1 MNRKEIAEIRKLL
14 CMQRNP
20 IHTIYGCYVNSEKD
34 LLSEFKHPALSL
46 PEDELFKYLDIFRK
60 ALAGKKEKNLT
71 QVDFPLSEESA
82 GGTQHFLYQFCNGTG
97 DIQEDALEELYGI
110 IVENYTTVENYAILV
125 ALGAYDVPGKAT
137 DGTIMDDA
145 SETTYCF
152 IICCICPVKKTSN
165 DLGYNEKEAIFENLV
180 RLEKVAPPENAFL
193 FPSFD
198 DRASNCHSLLYY
210 SRRDM
215 HAEFVANGLNC
226 QLPLWEPDQKQY
238 FQAAVDTAFSSQ
250 YTVETSI
257 ELYQNIC
264 EKAEE
269 LEDPT
274 ISKNGLHHIL
284 EQCGATE
291 DDLNAFDRE
300 FPDNVVLHSNSI
312 IDTRKCTISAY
323 GMTLKIDRDQ
333 LDLLETRN
341 IDGQTYLC
349 IPITNNF
356 RVNDVE
362 IKG

>member
-1 MNRKEIAEIRKLL
+1 M
-14 CMQRNP
+14 
-20 IHTIYGCYVNSEKD
+20 
-34 LLSEFKHPALSL
+34 
-46 PEDELFKYLDIFRK
+46 IF
-60 ALAGKKEKNLT
+60 
-71 QVDFPLSEESA
+71 D
-82 GGTQHFLYQFCNGTG
+82 
-97 DIQEDALEELYGI
+97 GI

-238 FQAAVDTAFSSQ
+238 FQTAVDTAFSSQ
-250 YTVETSI
+250 YTVETAI

>member
-60 ALAGKKEKNLT
+60 ALSGKKEKNLT

-152 IICCICPVKKTSN
+152 IICCICPVKKTRDISFPLMR
-165 DLGYNEKEAIFENLV
+165 LG
-180 RLEKVAPPENAFL
+180 
-193 FPSFD
+193 
-198 DRASNCHSLLYY
+198 
-210 SRRDM
+210 
-215 HAEFVANGLNC
+215 G
-226 QLPLWEPDQKQY
+226 
-238 FQAAVDTAFSSQ
+238 
-250 YTVETSI
+250 
-257 ELYQNIC
+257 
-264 EKAEE
+264 
-269 LEDPT
+269 
-274 ISKNGLHHIL
+274 
-284 EQCGATE
+284 
-291 DDLNAFDRE
+291 FDRRLHGLSVMT
-300 FPDNVVLHSNSI
+300 VVQFVFRSI
-312 IDTRKCTISAY
+312 S
-323 GMTLKIDRDQ
+323 LKN
-333 LDLLETRN
+333 L
-341 IDGQTYLC
+341 
-349 IPITNNF
+349 
-356 RVNDVE
+356 
-362 IKG
+362 IKLAGWKLN

>member
-1 MNRKEIAEIRKLL
+1 MRFCFLLSMIALQTAILFSIIQEGICTRSSLQTDL
-14 CMQRNP
+14 TVSSRYGNP
-20 IHTIYGCYVNSEKD
+20 IKNR
-34 LLSEFKHPALSL
+34 
-46 PEDELFKYLDIFRK
+46 IFR
-60 ALAGKKEKNLT
+60 
-71 QVDFPLSEESA
+71 QV
-82 GGTQHFLYQFCNGTG
+82 
-97 DIQEDALEELYGI
+97 
-110 IVENYTTVENYAILV
+110 
-125 ALGAYDVPGKAT
+125 K
-137 DGTIMDDA
+137 
-145 SETTYCF
+145 
-152 IICCICPVKKTSN
+152 
-165 DLGYNEKEAIFENLV
+165 
-180 RLEKVAPPENAFL
+180 
-193 FPSFD
+193 
-198 DRASNCHSLLYY
+198 
-210 SRRDM
+210 
-215 HAEFVANGLNC
+215 
-226 QLPLWEPDQKQY
+226 
-238 FQAAVDTAFSSQ
+238 
-250 YTVETSI
+250 
-257 ELYQNIC
+257 

>member
-1 MNRKEIAEIRKLL
+1 M
-14 CMQRNP
+14 
-20 IHTIYGCYVNSEKD
+20 
-34 LLSEFKHPALSL
+34 
-46 PEDELFKYLDIFRK
+46 
-60 ALAGKKEKNLT
+60 
-71 QVDFPLSEESA
+71 DFPLSEESA

-264 EKAEE
+264 EKRKNWKIQQSLKTVYIIFWNNAA
-269 LEDPT
+269 LRKT
-274 ISKNGLHHIL
+274 I
-284 EQCGATE
+284 
-291 DDLNAFDRE
+291 
-300 FPDNVVLHSNSI
+300 
-312 IDTRKCTISAY
+312 
-323 GMTLKIDRDQ
+323 
-333 LDLLETRN
+333 
-341 IDGQTYLC
+341 
-349 IPITNNF
+349 
-356 RVNDVE
+356 
-362 IKG
+362 

>member
-1 MNRKEIAEIRKLL
+1 M
-14 CMQRNP
+14 
-20 IHTIYGCYVNSEKD
+20 
-34 LLSEFKHPALSL
+34 
-46 PEDELFKYLDIFRK
+46 LFMIC
-60 ALAGKKEKNLT
+60 T
-71 QVDFPLSEESA
+71 
-82 GGTQHFLYQFCNGTG
+82 
-97 DIQEDALEELYGI
+97 
-110 IVENYTTVENYAILV
+110 
-125 ALGAYDVPGKAT
+125 
-137 DGTIMDDA
+137 
-145 SETTYCF
+145 SETLF
-152 IICCICPVKKTSN
+152 SIRDSII
-165 DLGYNEKEAIFENLV
+165 LLNLF
-180 RLEKVAPPENAFL
+180 LSSAF
-193 FPSFD
+193 SI
-198 DRASNCHSLLYY
+198 
-210 SRRDM
+210 SRP
-215 HAEFVANGLNC
+215 FTT
-226 QLPLWEPDQKQY
+226 
-238 FQAAVDTAFSSQ
+238 AVDTAFSSQ

>member
-1 MNRKEIAEIRKLL
+1 MIR
-14 CMQRNP
+14 
-20 IHTIYGCYVNSEKD
+20 
-34 LLSEFKHPALSL
+34 
-46 PEDELFKYLDIFRK
+46 FR
-60 ALAGKKEKNLT
+60 
-71 QVDFPLSEESA
+71 VF
-82 GGTQHFLYQFCNGTG
+82 F
-97 DIQEDALEELYGI
+97 
-110 IVENYTTVENYAILV
+110 
-125 ALGAYDVPGKAT
+125 
-137 DGTIMDDA
+137 
-145 SETTYCF
+145 
-152 IICCICPVKKTSN
+152 
-165 DLGYNEKEAIFENLV
+165 
-180 RLEKVAPPENAFL
+180 
-193 FPSFD
+193 
-198 DRASNCHSLLYY
+198 
-210 SRRDM
+210 
-215 HAEFVANGLNC
+215 
-226 QLPLWEPDQKQY
+226 
-238 FQAAVDTAFSSQ
+238 
-250 YTVETSI
+250 
-257 ELYQNIC
+257 YQNIC

>member
-1 MNRKEIAEIRKLL
+1 M
-14 CMQRNP
+14 
-20 IHTIYGCYVNSEKD
+20 
-34 LLSEFKHPALSL
+34 
-46 PEDELFKYLDIFRK
+46 PER
-60 ALAGKKEKNLT
+60 
-71 QVDFPLSEESA
+71 S
-82 GGTQHFLYQFCNGTG
+82 GTL
-97 DIQEDALEELYGI
+97 
-110 IVENYTTVENYAILV
+110 
-125 ALGAYDVPGKAT
+125 
-137 DGTIMDDA
+137 
-145 SETTYCF
+145 
-152 IICCICPVKKTSN
+152 SN